1 MQTNL
6 EQAKKVILQLPTE
19 EFEKFDEWYEAEKQK
34 KSNGGEKDAEL
45 KYRLERYKKAQKWL
59 DENGEK
65 YMNQWVCLEGNRL
78 IAHSKDGRDLYQKAK
93 EAGIEIPFIH
103 HIVEEPKF
111 FAGGGYELIRD

>member
-1 MQTNL
+1 METNL
-6 EQAKKVILQLPTE
+6 EQAKQAVLHLPSE
-19 EFEKFDEWYEAEKQK
+19 DFEKFDEWYETEKRK
-34 KSNGGEKDAEL
+34 KSNGEEKNERL
-45 KYRLERYKKAQKWL
+45 KYRLERYRKAQKWL

-65 YMNQWVCLEGNRL
+65 YMNQWVCLEGDRL

-93 EAGIEIPFIH
+93 EAGIEVPFIH